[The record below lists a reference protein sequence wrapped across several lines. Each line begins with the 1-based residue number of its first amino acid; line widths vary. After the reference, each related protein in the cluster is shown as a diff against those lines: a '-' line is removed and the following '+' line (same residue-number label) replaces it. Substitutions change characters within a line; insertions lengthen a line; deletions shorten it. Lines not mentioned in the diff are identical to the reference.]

1 MKVLDSTH
9 REEHFAID
17 NPEIREHYVHET
29 WLTGF
34 NPVFDLG
41 WKTRVKTRV
50 LGFCGRDHHLGLF
63 YLPEFIGLDQAATEA
78 GSNKCISTPRILYYY
93 NNNYIIIK
101 FK

>member
-29 WLTGF
+29 RLTGF
-34 NPVFDLG
+34 NPAFDLG

-50 LGFCGRDHHLGLF
+50 LGFCGRDHHLGLCC
-63 YLPEFIGLDQAATEA
+63 LPEFKGVDH
-78 GSNKCISTPRILYYY
+78 
-93 NNNYIIIK
+93 
-101 FK
+101 